1 MKFKQRNDIGFSSA
15 DIAARRP
22 APKNMAMFGH
32 GASITRIGASKL
44 LRASTTCS
52 AALLLL
58 SSVSSHA
65 AAEDSQAQAQG
76 NNLLDSDIVVT
87 ANRRDEQ
94 AQKVGI
100 SITAFSGDQLNGLGV
115 KGSADLTKLTPG
127 LQLQTSG
134 GEGNTMAFTMRGVGQ
149 NDFNDHQEGPIAIY
163 VDDVYSSALTGT
175 SFLAFD
181 LDRVEVLRGPQG
193 TLFGRNATGGLVHF
207 VTRKPTDNW
216 EGYAN
221 IGYGRFTSFSAEAA
235 VGGPVTDTVQMRVSV
250 ATEQRDAYFHNN
262 FPSGL
267 GGNGKNNYAGRLQ
280 LAWQP
285 TETLNLRLVTRGAKA
300 TNIGPRARH
309 GASYIDPA
317 TGLANAVPADLD
329 YYGTGP
335 GNDIA
340 GYRNR
345 NSNYWSGEF
354 DQNNPLSLSQHGAS
368 LHADL
373 ELGAFKLFSITDYSK
388 FNHHYREDSDLGPI
402 RGQRYAADSG
412 IRQLSQELR
421 LNFDSSF
428 VNVTAGAY
436 FLDING
442 TYENVFMIYRAY
454 AEPLGFVSP
463 GSTTGTGS
471 FVPWTTKTQ
480 SYSAFGQAEWRFA
493 DQLKL
498 ITGIRW
504 TYDQKRQKLDS
515 YVVDVPDSQDTLS
528 LSDPTT
534 SLLTNTYRDTRS
546 DRFVS
551 WKGEL
556 DYTPSERTLLFA
568 SITRG
573 QKGGGY
579 NPPFFANDSQLGIF
593 SFKPEQ
599 LTSYEGGVKISGSGL
614 FRRLNASV
622 YRYDY
627 KNYQAFQFLNAS
639 SLVFNTDAKVDGA
652 DVEILLS
659 PVPGFT
665 AQLGGAFIFKATA
678 ENIALPNGV
687 RADRRVPLSPDY
699 QLSSILR
706 YDFNVAN
713 GSVGLQ
719 MDGRYTA
726 SQYFDVFNNP
736 ITNEGKYGVLNA
748 RVQYKMDNP
757 NLEFSISLENL
768 TNTKYRVFGVDL
780 GTSLMQQW
788 LGSPRTWSLSARY
801 TFGR

>member
-1 MKFKQRNDIGFSSA
+1 MTLKQLHCTGFSVLDSA
-15 DIAARRP
+15 DRRP
-22 APKNMAMFGH
+22 A
-32 GASITRIGASKL
+32 SSSRL
-44 LRASTTCS
+44 LTASTTCS

-58 SSVSSHA
+58 CSVSSHA
-65 AAEDSQAQAQG
+65 AAVDAQAQAASSG
-76 NNLLDSDIVVT
+76 NLLDSDIVVT

-163 VDDVYSSALTGT
+163 VDNVYSSALTGT

-207 VTRKPTDNW
+207 VTRKPTYDW
-216 EGYAN
+216 EGYAS
-221 IGYGRFTSFSAEAA
+221 IGYGRFNSFSAEAA
-235 VGGPVTDTVQMRVSV
+235 VGGPVTDTVQMRLSI
-250 ATEQRDAYFHNN
+250 ATEQRDAYFKNN

-267 GGNGKNNYAGRLQ
+267 GGNAKNNYAGRLQ
-280 LAWQP
+280 VAWQP
-285 TETLNLRLVTRGAKA
+285 SETLNLRLVARGAEAK
-300 TNIGPRARH
+300 NVGPRARH
-309 GASYIDPA
+309 GTSYIDA
-317 TGLANAVPADLD
+317 TTGLANAVPANVD

-354 DQNNPLSLSQHGAS
+354 DQNNPLSLSQHGAT

-373 ELGAFKLFSITDYSK
+373 ELGAVKLFSITDYSK
-388 FNHHYREDSDLGPI
+388 FNHHYREDSDLGPV

-442 TYENVFMIYRAY
+442 TYENVFIIYRAY

-463 GSTTGTGS
+463 GSTTGIGS
-471 FVPWTTKTQ
+471 LVPWTTKTQ
-480 SYSAFGQAEWRFA
+480 SYSAFGQAEWRFT

-498 ITGIRW
+498 ITGVRW

-515 YVVDVPDSQDTLS
+515 YVIDVPDSQDTLN
-528 LSDPTT
+528 LSDPKT
-534 SLLTNTYRDTRS
+534 SLLTNTYRDSRS

-556 DYTPSERTLLFA
+556 DYTPNDRTLLFA

-579 NPPFFANDSQLGIF
+579 NPPFFAEDSQLGIF

-599 LTSYEGGVKISGSGL
+599 LTSYEGGVKISGLGL
-614 FRRLNASV
+614 VRRLNASV

-627 KNYQAFQFLNAS
+627 KNYQAFQFLHAS

-659 PVPGFT
+659 PVRGLT
-665 AQLGGAFIFKATA
+665 VQLGGAFIFKATA
-678 ENIALPNGV
+678 ENIGLPNGV
-687 RADRRVPLSPDY
+687 SADRRIPLSPDY
-699 QLSSILR
+699 QLSGILR
-706 YDFNVAN
+706 YDFSVAN

-719 MDGRYTA
+719 VDGRYTA

-736 ITNEGKYGVLNA
+736 ITNEGKYGVVNA
-748 RVQYKMDNP
+748 RVQYNLDQP
-757 NLEFSISLENL
+757 DLEFSLSVENI

-788 LGSPRTWSLSARY
+788 LGSPRMWSLSARY
-801 TFGR
+801 KFGGK